1 MVVTVSVIVRLVVLG
16 TPFSSE
22 TSWIL
27 FYFFHFFWS
36 FSCQFFVLVVFVFV
50 YLQWH
55 TGGAEIKVPCVENP
69 EL

>member
-27 FYFFHFFWS
+27 FNFFHFFGS